1 MGDTHRGGEPHTRR
15 HTHPGAPASATHAA
29 DGVPTPSGDRGTPGS
44 PPPSGDR
51 GTPGSPPPSG
61 APAAGGDRLALEDL
75 LAAAILSREV
85 DPDAEQRAVAAFRAA
100 RDSGAHR
107 AGTRRRDDWQPRPRR
122 PRRSL
127 KAVLSVLAA
136 SLTLGGVAFAAIGT
150 PDSPSDGPG
159 GPDGGR
165 RGSRSATG
173 APGNAAETSAATAP
187 GTPAGLPRTGP
198 PGRPDRPGTAQDTE
212 AHCRAWQQVRDN
224 GKTLDATAWQR
235 LVAAAGGAN
244 RVEAYC
250 AEQLGHP
257 GASPAAHPT
266 AANRPTQ
273 PGHGTEHSG
282 RPDDQATQP
291 HGGSGKTQKAK
302 K

>member
-29 DGVPTPSGDRGTPGS
+29 DGVPTPA
-44 PPPSGDR
+44 GDR

-61 APAAGGDRLALEDL
+61 APAAGGDRLALENL

-85 DPDAEQRAVAAFRAA
+85 DPAAEQRAVAAFRAA

-107 AGTRRRDDWQPRPRR
+107 AGTRRRDDWQPRTRR

-136 SLTLGGVAFAAIGT
+136 SLALGGVAFAAIGT
-150 PDSPSDGPG
+150 PDSPSDAPG

-165 RGSRSATG
+165 RGSRSATSASG
-173 APGNAAETSAATAP
+173 DAAETSAATAP
-187 GTPAGLPRTGP
+187 GTSAGLPRTGP

-212 AHCRAWQQVRDN
+212 AHCLAWQQVRDN

-257 GASPAAHPT
+257 GTSPAAHPT
-266 AANRPTQ
+266 AADRPTQ
-273 PGHGTEHSG
+273 PGHGTEDSG

-291 HGGSGKTQKAK
+291 HTGTGKTQKAK